1 MIFSER
7 LNECLSLRGL
17 KPATLAHRC
26 GVSRTTVKYW
36 LDGTTK
42 DPKTEHLIKL
52 AEVFGVNAEWLR
64 TGAGE
69 RYKASQLE
77 ASQNA
82 SAYVVQHLPEK
93 IRDMVRWLED
103 LPPNI
108 NEAVYQFVKALND
121 AK

>member
-1 MIFSER
+1 MSLAER
-7 LNECLSLRGL
+7 LNECLSLRGI
-17 KPATLAHRC
+17 KPATLAQLC

-42 DPKTEHLIKL
+42 DPKTEHLVKL

-64 TGAGE
+64 TGVGE

-77 ASQNA
+77 IGQNA

-93 IRDMVRWLED
+93 TRDMVRWLED

>member
-1 MIFSER
+1 MNFAER
-7 LNECLSLRGL
+7 LNECLSLRGI
-17 KPATLAHRC
+17 KPATLAKRC

-52 AEVFGVNAEWLR
+52 AEVFGVDAEWLR
-64 TGAGE
+64 TGEGE

-77 ASQNA
+77 SGQNA

-93 IRDMVRWLED
+93 TRDLVRWLED